1 MACFQIKATLDNG
14 ATVLF
19 GVQAK
24 DDDAARFAA
33 LASLSGFMH
42 AVAGVQVLE
51 LSADRWLTRSGG
63 AP

>member
-1 MACFQIKATLDNG
+1 MACFQIRATLDNG

-24 DDDAARFAA
+24 DADAARCAA
-33 LASLSGFMH
+33 AASLSPFPH
-42 AVAGVQVLE
+42 AVDGLQVLE